1 MRIIPCDT
9 GLIADFG
16 FIAVVKHAERSG
28 VRPRTV
34 PMLVIFNVMLGRA
47 LLVLRWDLSNLA
59 IAAGMKYRSAALTQF
74 TKAVGAAG
82 IPVKTTYHV
91 ASIPVQSHATL
102 ESVVNAK
109 YRRCL
114 SASAETALKE
124 SDVVTRRSQSR
135 VRSAISM
142 VSKIGWATGI
152 AIHHA
157 IGLHLVSSIL
167 LAPLILWALA
177 IY

>member
-1 MRIIPCDT
+1 MRTIPCDT
-9 GLIADFG
+9 GSIADFC

-28 VRPRTV
+28 LHPRTV
-34 PMLVIFNVMLGRA
+34 PMLVISNVMLGRA
-47 LLVLRWDLSNLA
+47 LLALRWDLSNLA
-59 IAAGMKYRSAALTQF
+59 IAAGMKYKSAALTQF

-82 IPVKTTYHV
+82 IPVKTAYHV

-124 SDVVTRRSQSR
+124 LNVVTSRSRSR
-135 VRSAISM
+135 VLSVISM
-142 VSKIGWATGI
+142 VSKIGWVTGI
-152 AIHHA
+152 VIHHA
-157 IGLHLVSSIL
+157 IGLHLASSIL
-167 LAPLILWALA
+167 LAPLILWALE